1 MKKSFLLKT
10 TVALSAVT
18 FPFYSLAAEA
28 TNYAEA
34 AFTSLGEEA
43 NSYLG
48 YAWPIVV
55 AITVGLIGIKLFKK
69 FANKAA

>member
-10 TVALSAVT
+10 TVALSAIT
-18 FPFYSLAAEA
+18 LPFYSLAAET

-34 AFTSLGEEA
+34 AFTTLGNDA
-43 NSYLG
+43 KSYLG

-55 AITVGLIGIKLFKK
+55 TITVGLIGIKLFKK
-69 FANKAA
+69 FANRAV